1 MFSCRFAG
9 WFYRQVR
16 IEERLGEV
24 ASLITIIFITNIII
38 YIIVIIL
45 FINLLSVFQECILA
59 ASRYYP
65 HVSSCFII
73 FVSKFVYEDFCKS
86 IF

>member
-24 ASLITIIFITNIII
+24 ASLITIIFITNII

-45 FINLLSVFQECILA
+45 FINL
-59 ASRYYP
+59 
-65 HVSSCFII
+65 
-73 FVSKFVYEDFCKS
+73 
-86 IF
+86 